1 MNIGHKIADWLET
14 RAVTPAYAG
23 GLLVGLTVFF
33 FGSAANTMAGWLYV
47 LSGVSLALLG
57 IAAFLSTRSIQSLEV
72 RRRAI
77 EPVSAGDQITIELEI
92 ENRSHEPK
100 TLLQIIDILPFV
112 LGEPVVRPIEVI
124 APASIYRDIYYLE
137 VKQRGIY
144 RWQEV
149 HLRTAAPLGLFWCRR
164 SQPAKAVA
172 VVYPQVLPLSTC
184 PLIDRI
190 GQEDSP
196 QLYDRR
202 RSQNATEGLTR
213 NLRPYRHGDPTRLIH
228 WRTSARYGEL
238 RVREL
243 EVAAGGQEI
252 IIALDSGALW
262 QPEEFERAVTVAASL
277 YFYASKRLL
286 NVKLWTAGSGLVSG
300 NRVVLETLAA
310 VNAGEDSILSKSEKP
325 PKLPIIWLTQY
336 DLKESASLSTLPQG
350 SRWVLWPSATDKIG
364 EKILVKNDLP
374 GMLIRPDRPL
384 DLQLQSP
391 LERAMNY

>member
-1 MNIGHKIADWLET
+1 MNIGHKIADWLEN

-23 GLLVGLTVFF
+23 WLLLGMTVFF
-33 FGSAANTMAGWLYV
+33 FGSATNTMSGWLYV
-47 LSGVSLALLG
+47 LSGGGLALLG
-57 IAAFLSTRSIQSLEV
+57 VAAVLPGKSLRSLEV
-72 RRRAI
+72 RRRTI
-77 EPVSAGDQITIELEI
+77 EPVSAGDRITVELEI
-92 ENRSHEPK
+92 ENRARQPK
-100 TLLQIIDILPFV
+100 TLLQVVDILPFV
-112 LGEPVVRPIEVI
+112 LGQPVVRPIEVI
-124 APASIYRDIYYLE
+124 DPNSIYTDTYYLE
-137 VKQRGIY
+137 VRQRGVY

-149 HLRTAAPLGLFWCRR
+149 NLRTAAPLGLFWCRR
-164 SQPAKAVA
+164 SRPVKAVA

-196 QLYDRR
+196 QFYNRS
-202 RSQNATEGLTR
+202 RSQTATEGLTR

-252 IIALDSGALW
+252 IIALDSAAAW

-286 NVKLWTAGSGLVSG
+286 NVKLWTAGTGLVSG

-310 VNAGEDSILSKSEKP
+310 VNAGEDAIDNR
-325 PKLPIIWLTQY
+325 PKLPIIWLTQN
-336 DLKESASLSTLPQG
+336 SATLSTLSLG
-350 SRWVLWPSATDKIG
+350 SRWVLWPLATAETG
-364 EKILVKNDLP
+364 EKTLVKHDLP
-374 GMLIRPDRPL
+374 GLEIRSDRPL
-384 DLQLQSP
+384 ELQLQDT
-391 LERAMNY
+391 LERAISY

>member
-1 MNIGHKIADWLET
+1 MNIGHKIADWLEN

-23 GLLVGLTVFF
+23 WLLLGMTVFF
-33 FGSAANTMAGWLYV
+33 FGSATNTMSGWLYV
-47 LSGVSLALLG
+47 LSGGGLALLG
-57 IAAFLSTRSIQSLEV
+57 VAAVLPGKSLHSLEV
-72 RRRAI
+72 RRRPI
-77 EPVSAGDQITIELEI
+77 EPVSAGDRITVELEI
-92 ENRSHEPK
+92 ENSARQPK
-100 TLLQIIDILPFV
+100 TLLQVVDILPFV
-112 LGEPVVRPIEVI
+112 LAEPVVRPIEVI
-124 APASIYRDIYYLE
+124 EPNSIYRDTYYLE
-137 VKQRGIY
+137 VRQRGVY

-149 HLRTAAPLGLFWCRR
+149 NLRTAAPLGLFWCRR
-164 SQPAKAVA
+164 SRPVKAVA

-196 QLYDRR
+196 QFYNRS
-202 RSQNATEGLTR
+202 RSQTATEGLTR

-252 IIALDSGALW
+252 IIALDSAAAW

-286 NVKLWTAGSGLVSG
+286 NVKLWTAGTGIVSG

-310 VNAGEDSILSKSEKP
+310 VNAGEDAVENR
-325 PKLPIIWLTQY
+325 PKLPIIWLTQN
-336 DLKESASLSTLPQG
+336 SATLSTLSPG
-350 SRWVLWPSATDKIG
+350 SRWVLWPLATAETR
-364 EKILVKNDLP
+364 EKMLVKHELP
-374 GMLIRPDRPL
+374 GLEIRSGRAL
-384 DLQLQSP
+384 ELQLQDP
-391 LERAMNY
+391 LERAISY

>member
-1 MNIGHKIADWLET
+1 MNIGHKIADWLEN

-23 GLLVGLTVFF
+23 WLLSGMTVFF
-33 FGSAANTMAGWLYV
+33 FGSATNTMSGWLYA
-47 LSGVSLALLG
+47 LSGGSLALLG
-57 IAAFLSTRSIQSLEV
+57 VAAVLPGKSLRSLEV
-72 RRRAI
+72 RRRTI
-77 EPVSAGDQITIELEI
+77 EPVSAGDRITVELEI
-92 ENRSHEPK
+92 ENRAREPK
-100 TLLQIIDILPFV
+100 TLLQVVDILPFV
-112 LGEPVVRPIEVI
+112 LGEPIVRPIEVI
-124 APASIYRDIYYLE
+124 DPHSIYRDTYYLE
-137 VKQRGIY
+137 VRQRGVY

-149 HLRTAAPLGLFWCRR
+149 NLRTAAPLGLFWCRR
-164 SQPAKAVA
+164 SLPVKAVA

-184 PLIDRI
+184 PIIDRI

-196 QLYDRR
+196 QFYNRS
-202 RSQNATEGLTR
+202 RSQTATEGLTR

-252 IIALDSGALW
+252 IIALDSAQAW

-310 VNAGEDSILSKSEKP
+310 VNAGEDAVENR
-325 PKLPIIWLTQY
+325 PKLPIIWLTQN
-336 DLKESASLSTLPQG
+336 SATLSTLSLG
-350 SRWVLWPSATDKIG
+350 SRWVLWPLATSETG
-364 EKILVKNDLP
+364 EKMLVKHELP
-374 GMLIRPDRPL
+374 GLQIRSGRPL
-384 DLQLQSP
+384 ELQLQDP
-391 LERAMNY
+391 LERAISY

>member
-33 FGSAANTMAGWLYV
+33 FGSATNTMAGWLYV
-47 LSGVSLALLG
+47 LSGGSLALLS
-57 IAAFLSTRSIQSLEV
+57 IATVLPARSLNSLEV
-72 RRRAI
+72 RRRPI

-92 ENRSHEPK
+92 ANRARQPK
-100 TLLQIIDILPFV
+100 TLLQVIDILPFV
-112 LGEPVVRPIEVI
+112 LSKPIVRPIEVI
-124 APASIYRDIYYLE
+124 APQSIYRDIYYLQ

-164 SQPAKAVA
+164 SHPAKAMA

-184 PLIDRI
+184 PLIDHI

-196 QLYDRR
+196 QLYDRS

-213 NLRPYRHGDPTRLIH
+213 TLRPYRHGDPTRLIH

-252 IIALDSGALW
+252 IIALDSRATW

-336 DLKESASLSTLPQG
+336 DVKESASLSTLPQG
-350 SRWVLWPSATDKIG
+350 SRWVLWPSATAEIG
-364 EKILVKNDLP
+364 EKMLVKNDFP
-374 GMLIRPDRPL
+374 GLEIRSDRPL
-384 DLQLQSP
+384 ELQLQSP
-391 LERAMNY
+391 LKRAISY

>member
-1 MNIGHKIADWLET
+1 MNIGHQIADWLET

-23 GLLVGLTVFF
+23 GLLIGLTVFF
-33 FGSAANTMAGWLYV
+33 FGAATNTMSGWLYA
-47 LSGVSLALLG
+47 LSGGSLALLG
-57 IAAFLSTRSIQSLEV
+57 IAAFLSTRSLHSLQV
-72 RRRAI
+72 RRCAI
-77 EPVSAGDQITIELEI
+77 EPVSVGDQITIELEI
-92 ENRSHEPK
+92 ENRSQEPK
-100 TLLQIIDILPFV
+100 TLLQVVDILPFV
-112 LGEPVVRPIEVI
+112 LGKQVVRAIEVI
-124 APASIYRDIYYLE
+124 AAHSIYTDTYYLE
-137 VKQRGIY
+137 VQRRGVY

-149 HLRTAAPLGLFWCRR
+149 YLRTAAPLGLFWCRR
-164 SQPAKAVA
+164 SHPVKAVA

-196 QLYDRR
+196 QLYDRS

-252 IIALDSGALW
+252 IIALDSGATW
-262 QPEEFERAVTVAASL
+262 EPKEFERAVTVAASL

-286 NVKLWTAGSGLVSG
+286 NVKLWTAGTGIVSG

-310 VNAGEDSILSKSEKP
+310 VNAGEDVVERL
-325 PKLPIIWLTQY
+325 PKLPIIWLTQH
-336 DLKESASLSTLPQG
+336 DIKESANLNALTQG
-350 SRWVLWPSATDKIG
+350 SRWVLWPRTTAEIG
-364 EKILVKNDLP
+364 EKMLVKNDFL
-374 GMLIRPDRPL
+374 GLEIRSDRPL
-384 DLQLQSP
+384 ELQLQSP
-391 LERAMNY
+391 LERAINY

>member
-1 MNIGHKIADWLET
+1 MNIGHKIAEWLEN

-23 GLLVGLTVFF
+23 WLLCGMTVFF
-33 FGSAANTMAGWLYV
+33 FGSATNTMAGWLYA
-47 LSGVSLALLG
+47 LSGGTLALLG
-57 IAAFLSTRSIQSLEV
+57 VAAFLPAKSLRSLEV
-72 RRRAI
+72 RRRPIA
-77 EPVSAGDQITIELEI
+77 PVSAGDKITIELEI
-92 ENRSHEPK
+92 ENRAREPK
-100 TLLQIIDILPFV
+100 TLLQVIDILPFV
-112 LGEPVVRPIEVI
+112 LGEPIVRPIEMI
-124 APASIYRDIYYLE
+124 EPESTYTHTYYLA
-137 VKQRGIY
+137 VQQRGVY

-164 SQPAKAVA
+164 RHPVKAVA
-172 VVYPQVLPLSTC
+172 VVYPQVLPLRTC

-196 QLYDRR
+196 QFYDRR
-202 RSQNATEGLTR
+202 RSQTATVGLTR

-252 IIALDSGALW
+252 IIALDTAAAW

-286 NVKLWTAGSGLVSG
+286 NVKLWTAGTGIVSG

-310 VNAGEDSILSKSEKP
+310 VNAGEDAVENR
-325 PKLPIIWLTQY
+325 PKLPIIWLTQS
-336 DLKESASLSTLPQG
+336 SASLSTLSPG
-350 SRWVLWPSATDKIG
+350 SRWILWPLAIAETG
-364 EKILVKNDLP
+364 EKMLEKHDLP
-374 GMLIRPDRPL
+374 GLQIRSHRPL
-384 DLQLQSP
+384 ELQLQDS
-391 LERAMNY
+391 LERAVSY

>member
-1 MNIGHKIADWLET
+1 MNIIQKIADWLEN

-23 GLLVGLTVFF
+23 WLLSGMTVFF
-33 FGSAANTMAGWLYV
+33 FGSATNTMAGWLYA
-47 LSGVSLALLG
+47 LSGGSLALLVV
-57 IAAFLSTRSIQSLEV
+57 AAVLPTKSLRSLEV
-72 RRRAI
+72 RRRSI
-77 EPVSAGDQITIELEI
+77 EPVSAGDKITVELEI
-92 ENRSHEPK
+92 ENRDRQPK
-100 TLLQIIDILPFV
+100 TLLQVLDIVPFV

-124 APASIYRDIYYLE
+124 EPESTYNHTYYLE
-137 VKQRGIY
+137 VRQRGIY

-164 SQPAKAVA
+164 SRPVKAVA

-196 QLYDRR
+196 QLYDRL
-202 RSQNATEGLTR
+202 RSQTATEGLTR

-243 EVAAGGQEI
+243 EIAAGGQEI
-252 IIALDSGALW
+252 IIALDSAALW

-286 NVKLWTAGSGLVSG
+286 NVKLWTAGTGLVSG

-310 VNAGEDSILSKSEKP
+310 VNAAEDAIENRSKLS
-325 PKLPIIWLTQY
+325 IIWLTQN
-336 DLKESASLSTLPQG
+336 SASLNTLTQG
-350 SRWVLWPSATDKIG
+350 SRWVLWPLASAEIG
-364 EKILVKNDLP
+364 EKILVKHDLP
-374 GMLIRPDRPL
+374 GLEIRSDRPL
-384 DLQLQSP
+384 ELQLQDS
-391 LERAMNY
+391 LERRPGG

>member
-1 MNIGHKIADWLET
+1 MNIGHKIADWLEN

-23 GLLVGLTVFF
+23 WLLLGMTVFF
-33 FGSAANTMAGWLYV
+33 FGSATNTMSGWLYV
-47 LSGVSLALLG
+47 LSGGGLALLG
-57 IAAFLSTRSIQSLEV
+57 VAAVLPGKSLRSLEV
-72 RRRAI
+72 RRRPI
-77 EPVSAGDQITIELEI
+77 EPVSAGDRITVELEI
-92 ENRSHEPK
+92 ENRARQPK
-100 TLLQIIDILPFV
+100 TLLQVIDILPFV
-112 LGEPVVRPIEVI
+112 LGEPVSRPIEVI
-124 APASIYRDIYYLE
+124 DPNSIYTDTYYLE
-137 VKQRGIY
+137 VRQRGVY

-149 HLRTAAPLGLFWCRR
+149 NLRTAAPLGLFWCRR
-164 SQPAKAVA
+164 SRPVKAVA

-196 QLYDRR
+196 QFYNRS
-202 RSQNATEGLTR
+202 RSQTATEGLTR

-252 IIALDSGALW
+252 IIALDSAQVW

-286 NVKLWTAGSGLVSG
+286 NVKLWTAGTGLVSG

-310 VNAGEDSILSKSEKP
+310 VNAGEDAVENRP
-325 PKLPIIWLTQY
+325 QLPIIWLTQN
-336 DLKESASLSTLPQG
+336 SATLSTLSLG
-350 SRWVLWPSATDKIG
+350 SRWVLWPLATAETG
-364 EKILVKNDLP
+364 EKTSVKHDLL
-374 GMLIRPDRPL
+374 GLKIRSDRPL
-384 DLQLQSP
+384 ELQLQDT
-391 LERAMNY
+391 LERAISY

>member
-1 MNIGHKIADWLET
+1 MNIGHKIAGWLEN

-23 GLLVGLTVFF
+23 WLLSGMTVFF
-33 FGSAANTMAGWLYV
+33 FGSATNTMSGWLYA
-47 LSGVSLALLG
+47 LSGGSLALLG
-57 IAAFLSTRSIQSLEV
+57 VAAVLPAKSLRSLEV
-72 RRRAI
+72 RRHPI
-77 EPVSAGDQITIELEI
+77 EPVSAGDKITVELEI
-92 ENRSHEPK
+92 ENRAREPK
-100 TLLQIIDILPFV
+100 TLLQVVDILPFV
-112 LGEPVVRPIEVI
+112 LGKELVRPIELI
-124 APASIYRDIYYLE
+124 QPYSIYRDTYYLE
-137 VKQRGIY
+137 VRQRGVY

-164 SQPAKAVA
+164 SRPVKAVA

-196 QLYDRR
+196 QLYDRL
-202 RSQNATEGLTR
+202 RSQTATEGLTR

-252 IIALDSGALW
+252 IIALDSAALW
-262 QPEEFERAVTVAASL
+262 EAEEFERAVTVAASL

-286 NVKLWTAGSGLVSG
+286 NVKLWTAGTGLVSG

-310 VNAGEDSILSKSEKP
+310 VNAGEDAIDSRSQLS
-325 PKLPIIWLTQY
+325 IIWLTQN
-336 DLKESASLSTLPQG
+336 SASLSTLTQG
-350 SRWVLWPSATDKIG
+350 SRWVLWPSSTAAQTGK
-364 EKILVKNDLP
+364 KLLVKHDLP
-374 GMLIRPDRPL
+374 GLQIRSDRPL
-384 DLQLQSP
+384 ELQLQDA
-391 LERAMNY
+391 LERSISY

>member
-1 MNIGHKIADWLET
+1 MNIIQKIADWLEN
-14 RAVTPAYAG
+14 RAVIPAYAG
-23 GLLVGLTVFF
+23 WLLSGMTVFF
-33 FGSAANTMAGWLYV
+33 FGSATNTMAGWLYA
-47 LSGVSLALLG
+47 LSGGSLALLVV
-57 IAAFLSTRSIQSLEV
+57 AAILPAKSLRSLEV
-72 RRRAI
+72 RRRSI

-92 ENRSHEPK
+92 ENRAREPK
-100 TLLQIIDILPFV
+100 TLLQVVDILPFV
-112 LGEPVVRPIEVI
+112 LGAPVVSPIEVI
-124 APASIYRDIYYLE
+124 EPESIYNHTYYLE
-137 VKQRGIY
+137 VRQRGIY

-164 SQPAKAVA
+164 SRPVKAVA

-196 QLYDRR
+196 QLYDRS
-202 RSQNATEGLTR
+202 RSQTATEGLTR

-243 EVAAGGQEI
+243 EIAAGGQEI
-252 IIALDSGALW
+252 IIALDSAATW

-286 NVKLWTAGSGLVSG
+286 NVKLWTARSGLVSG

-310 VNAGEDSILSKSEKP
+310 VNAAEDAIDSRSKLS
-325 PKLPIIWLTQY
+325 IIWLTQN
-336 DLKESASLSTLPQG
+336 SVSLNTLTQG
-350 SRWVLWPSATDKIG
+350 SRWVLWPSATAKTD
-364 EKILVKNDLP
+364 EKILVKHDLP
-374 GMLIRPDRPL
+374 GLQIRSDRPL
-384 DLQLQSP
+384 ELQLQDSM
-391 LERAMNY
+391 ERRPGG

>member
-1 MNIGHKIADWLET
+1 MNIGHKIADWLEN

-23 GLLVGLTVFF
+23 WLLSGMTVFF
-33 FGSAANTMAGWLYV
+33 FGSATNTMSGWLYA

-57 IAAFLSTRSIQSLEV
+57 VAAVLPGKSLRSLEV
-72 RRRAI
+72 RRRTI
-77 EPVSAGDQITIELEI
+77 EPVSAGDQITVELEI
-92 ENRSHEPK
+92 ENRAREPK
-100 TLLQIIDILPFV
+100 TLLQVVDILPFV
-112 LGEPVVRPIEVI
+112 LGQPIVRPIEVI
-124 APASIYRDIYYLE
+124 DPNSIYRDTYYLE
-137 VKQRGIY
+137 VRQRGVY

-149 HLRTAAPLGLFWCRR
+149 NLRTAAPLGLFWCRR
-164 SQPAKAVA
+164 SRRVKAVA

-184 PLIDRI
+184 PIIDRI

-196 QLYDRR
+196 QFYNRS
-202 RSQNATEGLTR
+202 RSQTATEGLTR

-252 IIALDSGALW
+252 IIALDSAATW

-286 NVKLWTAGSGLVSG
+286 NVKLWTAATGLVSG

-310 VNAGEDSILSKSEKP
+310 VNAGEDAVENR
-325 PKLPIIWLTQY
+325 PKLPLIWLTQN
-336 DLKESASLSTLPQG
+336 SATLSTLSLG
-350 SRWVLWPSATDKIG
+350 SRWVLWPLATAETGGKM
-364 EKILVKNDLP
+364 LVKHELP
-374 GMLIRPDRPL
+374 GLEIRSDRPL
-384 DLQLQSP
+384 ELQLQAP
-391 LERAMNY
+391 LERAISY

>member
-1 MNIGHKIADWLET
+1 MNIGHKIADWLEN

-23 GLLVGLTVFF
+23 WLLLGMTVFF
-33 FGSAANTMAGWLYV
+33 FGSATNTMSGWLYV
-47 LSGVSLALLG
+47 LSGGGLALLG
-57 IAAFLSTRSIQSLEV
+57 VAAVLPGKSLRSLEV
-72 RRRAI
+72 RRRTI
-77 EPVSAGDQITIELEI
+77 EPVSAGDQITVELEI
-92 ENRSHEPK
+92 ENRARQPK
-100 TLLQIIDILPFV
+100 TLLQVIDILPFV
-112 LGEPVVRPIEVI
+112 LGEPIVRPIEVI
-124 APASIYRDIYYLE
+124 EANSIYRDTYYLE
-137 VKQRGIY
+137 VRQRGVY

-149 HLRTAAPLGLFWCRR
+149 NLRTAAPLGLFWCRR
-164 SQPAKAVA
+164 SRPVKAVA

-196 QLYDRR
+196 QFYNRS
-202 RSQNATEGLTR
+202 RSQTATEGLTR

-252 IIALDSGALW
+252 IIALDSAAAW

-286 NVKLWTAGSGLVSG
+286 NVKLWTAGTRLVSG

-310 VNAGEDSILSKSEKP
+310 VNAGEDAVENL
-325 PKLPIIWLTQY
+325 PKLPIIWLTQN
-336 DLKESASLSTLPQG
+336 SASLSTLSLG
-350 SRWVLWPSATDKIG
+350 SRWVLWPLATATTS
-364 EKILVKNDLP
+364 EKKLVKHELP
-374 GMLIRPDRPL
+374 GLEIRSGRPL
-384 DLQLQSP
+384 ELQLQDP
-391 LERAMNY
+391 LERAIGY

>member
-1 MNIGHKIADWLET
+1 EN

-23 GLLVGLTVFF
+23 WLLLGMTVFF
-33 FGSAANTMAGWLYV
+33 FGSATNPMSGWLYV
-47 LSGVSLALLG
+47 LSGGGLALLG
-57 IAAFLSTRSIQSLEV
+57 VAAVLPGKSLRSLEV
-72 RRRAI
+72 RRRLI
-77 EPVSAGDQITIELEI
+77 EPVSAGDQITVELEI
-92 ENRSHEPK
+92 ENRAREPK
-100 TLLQIIDILPFV
+100 TLLQVVDILPFV
-112 LGEPVVRPIEVI
+112 LGEPIVRPIEVI
-124 APASIYRDIYYLE
+124 EPNSIYRDTYYLE
-137 VKQRGIY
+137 VRQRGVY

-149 HLRTAAPLGLFWCRR
+149 NLRTAAPLGLFWCRR
-164 SQPAKAVA
+164 SRPVKAVA

-196 QLYDRR
+196 QFYNRS
-202 RSQNATEGLTR
+202 RSQTATEGLTR

-252 IIALDSGALW
+252 IIALDSAAAW

-286 NVKLWTAGSGLVSG
+286 NVKLWTAGTGIVSG

-310 VNAGEDSILSKSEKP
+310 VNAGEDAIDNRS
-325 PKLPIIWLTQY
+325 KLPIIWLTQN
-336 DLKESASLSTLPQG
+336 SASLSTLSLG
-350 SRWVLWPSATDKIG
+350 SRWVLWQSATAETG
-364 EKILVKNDLP
+364 EKMLVKHELP
-374 GMLIRPDRPL
+374 GLEIRSDRPL
-384 DLQLQSP
+384 EL
-391 LERAMNY
+391 